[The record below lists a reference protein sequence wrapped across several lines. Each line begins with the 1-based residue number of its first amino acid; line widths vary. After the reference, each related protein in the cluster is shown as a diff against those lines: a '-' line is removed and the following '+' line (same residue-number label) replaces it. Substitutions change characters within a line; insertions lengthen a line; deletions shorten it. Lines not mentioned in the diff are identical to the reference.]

1 MAHLVPP
8 NCGDQVTAAFVRSA
22 QEAAAIGRIQRG
34 RARDNEVRRIGC
46 NMKNPLTPMR
56 FLERAS
62 SVHPDRTA
70 IIDGYRTVT
79 YAAMAVHV
87 TRLAHAFKAKGLEP
101 GERVAYLAP
110 NCAEMLI
117 AHFAVPLAG
126 GVLVTINTRLSAEEI
141 AAIVEHSGATFLVA
155 DAPLLEPALE
165 NLAAVTTLR
174 QIVTLPAET
183 GEAVEVAFTTGYD
196 DLLAAGSDEHLP
208 YEVAD
213 EDDSISVNYTSGTTG
228 QPKGVVYT
236 HRGAYLNS
244 LGEVIHQGLVDGSTN
259 LWTLPMFHCNGWCTT
274 WALTA
279 VAGTHVCLRATRAD
293 DIWRLI
299 DRAGVTHMAGAPTVL
314 SMMRESS
321 LAHPLRQPLTVTTA
335 GAPPSPS
342 IIEAFADLNVRVVH
356 VYGLTETYGPY
367 TVCEPQDGWRDLPGA
382 ERSRLMSRQGVGM
395 ITADDARVVASYG
408 HSDALVDVPADGVT
422 MGEIVMRGNTV
433 MKEYFRDPEAT
444 AIAFKGGWFHSGD
457 LGVRY
462 PDGYIKL
469 LDRAKDIVISGGENI
484 STVEVEHALSSHPAV
499 GDVAVIAVPD
509 ERWGERPKAF
519 VVLNVGRSAGQA
531 ELISHV
537 KEHIAKFKAPKSV
550 DFVLELPRTSTGKIR
565 KDLLR
570 KAEWAGHDSRI
581 Q

>member
-1 MAHLVPP
+1 M
-8 NCGDQVTAAFVRSA
+8 Q
-22 QEAAAIGRIQRG
+22 
-34 RARDNEVRRIGC
+34 
-46 NMKNPLTPMR
+46 NPLTPLR

-70 IIDGYRTVT
+70 IVDGFRTFT
-79 YAAMAVHV
+79 YAAMAAQV
-87 TRLAHAFKAKGLEP
+87 TRLARAFQTRGLQP
-101 GERVAYLAP
+101 GDRVAYLAP
-110 NCAEMLI
+110 NCAEALI
-117 AHFAVPLAG
+117 AHFAVPLSG

-141 AAIVEHSGATFLVA
+141 AAIVEHSGAVFLVA
-155 DAPLLEPALE
+155 DAPLVEPALA

-174 QIVTLPAET
+174 EIVTLPSET
-183 GEAVEVAFTTGYD
+183 GEAVELAFTTGYD
-196 DLLAAGSDEHLP
+196 DLLAVGTDEHLA
-208 YEVAD
+208 YEVPDEAD
-213 EDDSISVNYTSGTTG
+213 AISVNYTSGTTG
-228 QPKGVVYT
+228 APKGVVYT

-244 LGEVIHQGLVDGSTN
+244 LGEVIHQGLVDGSSY

-314 SMMRESS
+314 SMVRESS

-367 TVCEPQDGWRDLPGA
+367 TVCEPQDAWRDLPVA

-395 ITADDARVVASYG
+395 ITADEARVVASYG
-408 HSDALVDVPADGVT
+408 HSDRLVDVPADGVT

-444 AIAFKGGWFHSGD
+444 AVAFKGGWFHSGD

-484 STVEVEHALSSHPAV
+484 STVEVEHALASHPAV
-499 GDVAVIAVPD
+499 ADVAVIAVPD

-519 VVLNVGRSAGQA
+519 VVLTVGRSAGQA

-570 KAEWAGHDSRI
+570 KAEWAGHEAGI

>member
-1 MAHLVPP
+1 MH
-8 NCGDQVTAAFVRSA
+8 NQ
-22 QEAAAIGRIQRG
+22 
-34 RARDNEVRRIGC
+34 
-46 NMKNPLTPMR
+46 LTPLR
-56 FLERAS
+56 FLERSA
-62 SVHPDRTA
+62 SVHPNRTA
-70 IIDGYRTVT
+70 IIDGHRTFS
-79 YAAMAVHV
+79 YAAMAAQAN
-87 TRLAHAFKAKGLEP
+87 RLAHALQAKGLQP
-101 GERVAYLAP
+101 GDRVAYLAP
-110 NCAEMLI
+110 NCAEMLV

-126 GVLVTINTRLSAEEI
+126 GLLVPINTRLSAEEI
-141 AAIVEHSGATFLVA
+141 AGIVEHSGAVFLMA
-155 DAPLLEPALE
+155 DASLLEPALGK
-165 NLAAVTTLR
+165 LAAVTSLR
-174 QIVTLPAET
+174 EIVTLPAEN
-183 GEAVEVAFTTGYD
+183 GDPVEVPFTTGYG
-196 DLLAAGSDEHLP
+196 DLLAAGSDAP
-208 YEVAD
+208 VSYQVVD
-213 EDDSISVNYTSGTTG
+213 ENDAISVNYTSGTTG

-274 WALTA
+274 WA
-279 VAGTHVCLRATRAD
+279 D

-314 SMMRESS
+314 SMMRESP

-335 GAPPSPS
+335 GAPPSPA

-367 TVCEPQDGWRDLPGA
+367 TVCEPQDAWQDLPVA

-395 ITADDARVVASYG
+395 ITADEARVVASYG

-444 AIAFKGGWFHSGD
+444 AAAFKGGWFHSGD

-484 STVEVEHALSSHPAV
+484 STVEVEHALASHPAV
-499 GDVAVIAVPD
+499 ADVAVIGVPD

-570 KAEWAGHDSRI
+570 KAEWAGHEAGI